1 MPASILELQDL
12 YNEALVRELSEK
24 TQNGS
29 ITWVFLG
36 GTQFQA
42 TSIENSDCT
51 TPVISPNT
59 WDYFITKSQIGNL
72 SFKYNLDVKKNGVN
86 VVSLTD
92 GPLPYTARDSVTKD
106 LYEIVELLVLELDT
120 QLKDAIRFTQNIP
133 GPLTY

>member
-12 YNEALVRELSEK
+12 YNEALVRELVEK

-42 TSIENSDCT
+42 TSVQTSDCT
-51 TPVISPNT
+51 PPTFSPIT

-72 SFKYNLDVKKNGVN
+72 TFKYNLDVKKNSIN

-106 LYEIVELLVLELDT
+106 LYEIVEILVLNLDT
-120 QLKDAIRFTQNIP
+120 ALKDAIRFTQTI
-133 GPLTY
+133 GGIS

>member
-12 YNEALVRELSEK
+12 YNEALVRELVEK
-24 TQNGS
+24 TQNGGV
-29 ITWVFLG
+29 TWTFLG

-42 TSIENSDCT
+42 ESIETSECT
-51 TPVISPNT
+51 PPLFTPIT

-72 SFKYNLDVKKNGVN
+72 TFKYNLDVKKNGVN

-106 LYEIVELLVLELDT
+106 LYEIVELLTLQLDAK
-120 QLKDAIRFTQNIP
+120 LKDAIRFTQSIP
-133 GPLTY
+133 SGA